1 MVSDGIGVDVR
12 RAVPSGGAGAR
23 SAARRG
29 FADAVHAK
37 AARLAALPRDSLAE
51 AKRLVVGPD
60 RERMKAVIDAENEA
74 LARLSGGPANR
85 EAVAAFR
92 EKRKPDF
99 AAL

>member
-1 MVSDGIGVDVR
+1 MPCTPR
-12 RAVPSGGAGAR
+12 RHASQRCHLTPS
-23 SAARRG
+23 
-29 FADAVHAK
+29 
-37 AARLAALPRDSLAE
+37 PE

-60 RERMKAVIDAENEA
+60 RERLKAVIDAENAA

-99 AAL
+99 SAL